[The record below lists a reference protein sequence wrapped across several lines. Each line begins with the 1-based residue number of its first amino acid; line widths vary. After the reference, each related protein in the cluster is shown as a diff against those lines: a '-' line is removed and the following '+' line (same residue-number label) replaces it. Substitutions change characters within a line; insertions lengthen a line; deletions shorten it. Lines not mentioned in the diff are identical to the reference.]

1 MDLYRNYGIM
11 VMMGDF
17 LGMYA
22 TGSGA
27 NWYAGTDYRDAEQ
40 KENMMNSVRNMVM
53 EFKDEPYILMWV
65 LGNENNYGVACNA
78 NKFPED
84 YYKFVN
90 EVSLMIKSIDPDHPV
105 AISNGETQFLEIIA
119 RNCPDIDI
127 FGCNSYRGSTGFEG
141 TLFEDVKEVYAKPV
155 IITEYGCPAYAKD
168 RSRQEAEESQ
178 AEYLKATWEGIMFS
192 TAGCGAGNAIGGVLF
207 EWLDEWWKAY
217 EPSLHDYKP
226 LWAGP
231 FPDGW
236 MHEEWLGVCSQGDGS
251 DSPYLRQL
259 RKSYYTY
266 QELWKK

>member
-1 MDLYRNYGIM
+1 
-11 VMMGDF
+11 
-17 LGMYA
+17 
-22 TGSGA
+22 
-27 NWYAGTDYRDAEQ
+27 
-40 KENMMNSVRNMVM
+40 
-53 EFKDEPYILMWV
+53 
-65 LGNENNYGVACNA
+65 
-78 NKFPED
+78 
-84 YYKFVN
+84 
-90 EVSLMIKSIDPDHPV
+90 MIKSIDPDRPV

-119 RNCPDIDI
+119 KNCPDIDI
-127 FGCNSYRGSTGFEG
+127 FGCNSYRGKAGFEG
-141 TLFEDVKEVYAKPV
+141 TLFEDVKSIYAKPV
-155 IITEYGCPAYAKD
+155 IITEYGCPAYAKG
-168 RSRQEAEESQ
+168 RSRQEAEELQ
-178 AEYLKATWEGIMFS
+178 AEYLKANWEGIMLN